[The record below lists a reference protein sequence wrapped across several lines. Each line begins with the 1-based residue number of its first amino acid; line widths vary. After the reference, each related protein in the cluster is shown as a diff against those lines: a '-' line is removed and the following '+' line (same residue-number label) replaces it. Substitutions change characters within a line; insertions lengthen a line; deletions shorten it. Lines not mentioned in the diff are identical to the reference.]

1 MPTPIRT
8 LADIAPS
15 LLQRFARPAL
25 VRRCHAHGIE
35 DWSTQDFVDQVRHVS
50 LGLDA
55 LGMKRGD
62 RVALMAESR
71 PEWLIADLGILS
83 GAFVTVPIYPTLAA
97 GQACYI
103 LNDSEARVAI
113 VSDRVQLEKLQSIRH
128 LASHLAFIVVIDA
141 GAPATSSAAGAAN
154 ATSAAAGSG
163 SNADAAGAS
172 GSSTSSSSGSV
183 LTLAELVAR
192 GRGVEEREPGALARH
207 AERAASIQPADLAT
221 IIYTSGTTG
230 EPKGVMLTHHNVVS
244 NVLAS
249 HAMLEKGPQDV
260 AFSFLPLSHA
270 FERTVSYCYLDDGVV
285 VTFAESIDTVP
296 RDLPRVQPTLMTGV
310 PRVFEKL
317 HARIMEAA
325 SNSPAPRR
333 WIFTWALGVGL
344 LRVQREQNNGGRAVD
359 ANWQDRLADKLV
371 FSKIRERVGG
381 RLRVI
386 VSGSAPLP
394 VHVAEFFGAVGLPIM
409 EGYGL
414 TETSPVLSVNPR
426 DAIRN
431 GTVGVALPGVE
442 LRIADDGEI
451 LARGPNLMKGYWKKP
466 EATAEVIDGDGWFHT
481 GDIGQLTDGYVSIT
495 DRKKDLIVTSGG
507 KKLAPQPIEI
517 RLKQNPLVAEAIV
530 IGDRRRY
537 PAVVFV
543 PDFKVLEKRLAALG
557 RPLAS
562 REDLVSRADVL
573 GLYQEVVD
581 ALNRDLAQYEQL
593 KRIALIPAEFSV
605 MGGELTPSLK
615 VRRAVVEQRWGAV
628 IEKIYDGG

>member
-1 MPTPIRT
+1 MPTHIRT
-8 LADIAPS
+8 LAEISPS
-15 LLQRFARPAL
+15 LLRRFPRPAL
-25 VRRCHAHGIE
+25 VRRCHANGIE
-35 DWSTQDFVDQVRHVS
+35 DWSTQDFCDQVRHVS
-50 LGLDA
+50 LGLEA
-55 LGMKRGD
+55 LGVKRGD
-62 RVALMAESR
+62 RVALTSESR
-71 PEWLIADLGILS
+71 PEWLISDLGILS

-113 VSDRVQLEKLQSIRH
+113 VSDRVQLEKIQSVRH
-128 LASHLAFIVVIDA
+128 LAPHLAFVVVID
-141 GAPATSSAAGAAN
+141 GGTPGSSSATGAAGAA
-154 ATSAAAGSG
+154 AASAPVP
-163 SNADAAGAS
+163 
-172 GSSTSSSSGSV
+172 GSV

-192 GRGVEEREPGALARH
+192 GRAVEEREPGALARH
-207 AERAASIQPADLAT
+207 AENVASVQPSDLAT

-230 EPKGVMLTHHNVVS
+230 EPKGVMLTHHNIVS
-244 NVLAS
+244 NVLAC
-249 HAMLEKGPQDV
+249 HAMLKKGPEDV

-285 VTFAESIDTVP
+285 VTFAETIDTVA

-325 SNSPAPRR
+325 STAPAPRR

-344 LRVQREQNNGGRAVD
+344 LRVQREQQNGGRTVD
-359 ANWQDRLADKLV
+359 TNWQDRLADKLV

-394 VHVAEFFGAVGLPIM
+394 VTVAEFFSAIGLPIM

-414 TETSPVLSVNPR
+414 TETSPVLTTNPR

-431 GTVGVALPGVE
+431 GTVGVTLPGIEV
-442 LRIADDGEI
+442 RIAEDGEI

-466 EATAEVIDGDGWFHT
+466 DATAEVIDADGWFHT
-481 GDIGQLTDGYVSIT
+481 GDIGNLTDGYLSIT

-507 KKLAPQPIEI
+507 KKLAPQPLEL

-557 RPLAS
+557 RQLAS
-562 REDLVSRADVL
+562 REELVTRADVL
-573 GLYQEVVD
+573 GLYQEIVD
-581 ALNRDLAQYEQL
+581 AMNRDLAQYEQL

-605 MGGELTPSLK
+605 AGGELTPSLK
-615 VRRAVVEQRWGAV
+615 VRRSVVEERWGGT
-628 IEKIYDGG
+628 IERMYAQTEKAS